1 MDFLE
6 GEWGAQQVLG
16 EALAAFGIAGA
27 NGLFPAVDVKAAVFP
42 GEEIGD
48 LFSAEVFFVAED
60 LEEAMAEEFGDGG
73 EAFLGHGVEA
83 PFLVEQAVGS
93 EDMEMRVEDE
103 VVAEGVDGGSG
114 GEASGGQTEA
124 GAEGVAQGLGGG
136 LEKEVKEVPAL
147 AEDAAEHFRD
157 GEDELAVRD
166 VVADGGGDPFA
177 GLAGAALVAGGT
189 EVAGLAG
196 EGEELFVAAGGA
208 METGEAGG
216 EIAAPEEGA
225 DGGDGIGAQGTHG
238 AAVVGFVGGEEVVP
252 GVVDELPEG
261 RGARA
266 ARVVDG
272 GHDCPW
278 EHPAGQHASVRR
290 RGHAAEAHEVPFHAR
305 VHGHGT
311 GGGGEGW
318 ARQHTRAVR
327 AFLLPSPA
335 RGRQIPGVSYTV
347 FARKYRP
354 QTFDEVVGQDHIVRT
369 LKNAIAQNRLA
380 QAYLFVGP
388 RGTGKTSSARIFA
401 KALNCINGPTADPC
415 GVCPM
420 CREIAEGTSLN
431 VMEFDAASNTQVD
444 KIREIIIDNVKYMPT
459 GGAKYKLYIVDEV
472 HMLSNSSFNALLK
485 TLEEPPA
492 HVKFV
497 FATTDVQK
505 VPTTIISRCQ
515 RFDLRR
521 IPAPEIAK
529 HLLYIAG
536 KENLALAPAAAET
549 IARGAEG
556 GLRDAE
562 SMLDQLVAFC
572 GTEIGEENVLEVF
585 GFTGQQTVAGL
596 CEHLIA
602 AESAKALAVI
612 HAQAEAGKDLS
623 RLMAD
628 LIGHLRNLL
637 VVQHDPQ
644 GVQDEL
650 SAEATAALAEQSGR
664 ISTDKLLELIEQF
677 AQAENRMKWAA
688 NKKMHFEIA
697 AIRAIQTLGQAT
709 LTEVLDTLSAI
720 RGGGVVPEKG
730 GRMKDEGGTPR
741 PAPVAKTEMPAAPAP
756 RASLSAAVAASL
768 GEKKP
773 APAPAT
779 AKVREEPPAKPAEK
793 SVAAAPAAPAV
804 SAAELWPQFVARVR
818 KDRPLISGWI
828 EAGQLADVTNGV
840 AILAFPPDAG
850 LALESCERANN
861 RQFIEAVLSELAGQS
876 LILKCEKRA
885 GLTVKKIAPA
895 ETPADEPPA
904 DPMAAFKDDPLIR
917 KALEIFQ
924 AEIL

>member
-1 MDFLE
+1 M
-6 GEWGAQQVLG
+6 
-16 EALAAFGIAGA
+16 
-27 NGLFPAVDVKAAVFP
+27 
-42 GEEIGD
+42 
-48 LFSAEVFFVAED
+48 
-60 LEEAMAEEFGDGG
+60 
-73 EAFLGHGVEA
+73 
-83 PFLVEQAVGS
+83 
-93 EDMEMRVEDE
+93 
-103 VVAEGVDGGSG
+103 
-114 GEASGGQTEA
+114 
-124 GAEGVAQGLGGG
+124 
-136 LEKEVKEVPAL
+136 
-147 AEDAAEHFRD
+147 
-157 GEDELAVRD
+157 
-166 VVADGGGDPFA
+166 
-177 GLAGAALVAGGT
+177 
-189 EVAGLAG
+189 
-196 EGEELFVAAGGA
+196 
-208 METGEAGG
+208 
-216 EIAAPEEGA
+216 
-225 DGGDGIGAQGTHG
+225 
-238 AAVVGFVGGEEVVP
+238 
-252 GVVDELPEG
+252 
-261 RGARA
+261 
-266 ARVVDG
+266 
-272 GHDCPW
+272 
-278 EHPAGQHASVRR
+278 
-290 RGHAAEAHEVPFHAR
+290 
-305 VHGHGT
+305 
-311 GGGGEGW
+311 
-318 ARQHTRAVR
+318 
-327 AFLLPSPA
+327 
-335 RGRQIPGVSYTV
+335 SYTV

-420 CREIAEGTSLN
+420 CVEIAAGTSLN

-536 KENLALAPAAAET
+536 KENLALTAAAADS

-572 GTEIGEENVLEVF
+572 GTEIGDENVQEVF
-585 GFTGQQTVAGL
+585 GFTGQQTVAEL
-596 CEHLIA
+596 CEHLISGQSA
-602 AESAKALAVI
+602 AALATI
-612 HAQAEAGKDLS
+612 HAQAESGKDLS

-628 LIGHLRNLL
+628 LIAHFRNLL

-650 SAEATAALAEQSGR
+650 SAEAVAALAEQSGR
-664 ISTDKLLELIEQF
+664 ITTDRLLELIEQF
-677 AQAENRMKWAA
+677 AAAEGRMKWAA

-709 LTEVLDTLSAI
+709 LTDVLDTLTAI
-720 RGGGVVPEKG
+720 RGGGAAPEKAAS
-730 GRMKDEGGTPR
+730 RKPEPAAPR
-741 PAPVAKTEMPAAPAP
+741 PAPHAPAKPETPAPAA

-768 GEKKP
+768 GEKKA
-773 APAPAT
+773 APAPA
-779 AKVREEPPAKPAEK
+779 APVPSPAAIREEPAAK
-793 SVAAAPAAPAV
+793 AAPAAPEV
-804 SAAELWPQFVARVR
+804 SAAALWPQFVARVR

-828 EAGQLADVTNGV
+828 ECGQLMAVADGV
-840 AILAFPPDAG
+840 ATIAFPTDAS
-850 LALESCERANN
+850 LALESCERPNN
-861 RQFIEAVLSELAGQS
+861 RQFIEALLAELAGQA

-885 GLTVKKIAPA
+885 GLTVEKIAPT
-895 ETPADEPPA
+895 ETKAEPPA
-904 DPMAAFKDDPLIR
+904 DPMAAFKDDPLIH
-917 KALEIFQ
+917 KALELFQ
-924 AEIL
+924 AEIVST

>member
-1 MDFLE
+1 
-6 GEWGAQQVLG
+6 
-16 EALAAFGIAGA
+16 
-27 NGLFPAVDVKAAVFP
+27 
-42 GEEIGD
+42 
-48 LFSAEVFFVAED
+48 
-60 LEEAMAEEFGDGG
+60 
-73 EAFLGHGVEA
+73 
-83 PFLVEQAVGS
+83 
-93 EDMEMRVEDE
+93 
-103 VVAEGVDGGSG
+103 
-114 GEASGGQTEA
+114 
-124 GAEGVAQGLGGG
+124 
-136 LEKEVKEVPAL
+136 
-147 AEDAAEHFRD
+147 
-157 GEDELAVRD
+157 
-166 VVADGGGDPFA
+166 
-177 GLAGAALVAGGT
+177 
-189 EVAGLAG
+189 
-196 EGEELFVAAGGA
+196 
-208 METGEAGG
+208 
-216 EIAAPEEGA
+216 
-225 DGGDGIGAQGTHG
+225 
-238 AAVVGFVGGEEVVP
+238 
-252 GVVDELPEG
+252 
-261 RGARA
+261 
-266 ARVVDG
+266 
-272 GHDCPW
+272 
-278 EHPAGQHASVRR
+278 
-290 RGHAAEAHEVPFHAR
+290 
-305 VHGHGT
+305 
-311 GGGGEGW
+311 
-318 ARQHTRAVR
+318 
-327 AFLLPSPA
+327 
-335 RGRQIPGVSYTV
+335 
-347 FARKYRP
+347 
-354 QTFDEVVGQDHIVRT
+354 
-369 LKNAIAQNRLA
+369 
-380 QAYLFVGP
+380 
-388 RGTGKTSSARIFA
+388 
-401 KALNCINGPTADPC
+401 
-415 GVCPM
+415 
-420 CREIAEGTSLN
+420 
-431 VMEFDAASNTQVD
+431 MEFDAASNTQVD

-602 AESAKALAVI
+602 AESARALAVI

-650 SAEATAALAEQSGR
+650 SAEAAAALAEQSGR
-664 ISTDKLLELIEQF
+664 IGTDKLLELIEQF
-677 AQAENRMKWAA
+677 AQAESRMKWAA

-720 RGGGVVPEKG
+720 RGGGEVPAQSGARKAESG
-730 GRMKDEGGTPR
+730 APR
-741 PAPVAKTEMPAAPAP
+741 PTPLVKAAASAPAP
-756 RASLSAAVAASL
+756 RVSLSASVAASL
-768 GEKKP
+768 GDKQPVP
-773 APAPAT
+773 APVPSVPSVPSVQA
-779 AKVREEPPAKPAEK
+779 VREEPAAKP
-793 SVAAAPAAPAV
+793 PAPAV
-804 SAAELWPQFVARVR
+804 SAAELWPQFAARVR

-828 EAGQLADVTNGV
+828 EAGQLVDVTNGV
-840 AILAFPPDAG
+840 ALFAFPPDAG
-850 LALESCERANN
+850 LSLESCERANN
-861 RQFIEAVLSELAGQS
+861 RQFIEAMLSELAGQS

-885 GLTVKKIAPA
+885 GLTVEKLASTEAKA
-895 ETPADEPPA
+895 EPPA

-924 AEIL
+924 AEIIAT